1 MFWQRLMFLVVTYGL
16 PYDQKGTAK
25 IASPSYI
32 SGSFELS
39 RVRVTKGKIT
49 VNV

>member
-1 MFWQRLMFLVVTYGL
+1 MHLLLLLLLTHDIENDL
-16 PYDQKGTAK
+16 KGN
-25 IASPSYI
+25 
-32 SGSFELS
+32 GNWFELS